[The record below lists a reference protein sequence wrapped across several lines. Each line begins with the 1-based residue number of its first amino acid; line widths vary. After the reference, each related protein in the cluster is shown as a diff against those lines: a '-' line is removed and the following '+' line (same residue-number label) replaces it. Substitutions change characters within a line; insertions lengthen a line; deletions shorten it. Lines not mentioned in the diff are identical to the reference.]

1 MYIYLKLADGSDTKM
16 DIRDGGVTGF
26 ISEYGSSKPW
36 YQAEGDLHLGL
47 NAEVIEIDEEKHI
60 LYVKDM
66 DEQEPVF
73 GADASFGL
81 QDGICKK

>member
-1 MYIYLKLADGSDTKM
+1 M
-16 DIRDGGVTGF
+16 
-26 ISEYGSSKPW
+26 
-36 YQAEGDLHLGL
+36 GL
-47 NAEVIEIDEEKHI
+47 NAEVIEIDAEKHI

-81 QDGICKK
+81 QDGICKR